1 MGEGVSERPVVSESP
16 ICSSSSM
23 AVEDSL
29 SEREE
34 CSAREE
40 SVVREPVSW
49 LWMRLSGAGSRCLYK
64 QWERLRGLCR
74 REDPTPSGGGRL
86 SDAEL
91 VPPPGEKVARFKG
104 TTEGGH
110 GGEASGVVCLCVCE
124 AFTSNTLAGKF

>member
-1 MGEGVSERPVVSESP
+1 
-16 ICSSSSM
+16 M

-49 LWMRLSGAGSRCLYK
+49 LWTRLSGAGSRCLYK
-64 QWERLRGLCR
+64 QWERLWGLCR
-74 REDPTPSGGGRL
+74 CEGPKPSGGGRL
-86 SDAEL
+86 RDAEL
-91 VPPPGEKVARFKG
+91 VPLPGEKVARFKG